1 MKPVNT
7 TDLKNIVRLL
17 EKNGFI
23 FLDSGNGHAV
33 EFADNCGIIRY
44 PDKNTKL
51 FMAVNNSS
59 YKSRYMVFMK
69 ENEESAV
76 SAFKKKLENMD
87 MVDVLTGESN
97 CIFKAGQNLSVWIL
111 Q

>member
-1 MKPVNT
+1 MTIVNSST
-7 TDLKNIVRLL
+7 LKYLVRLL
-17 EKNGFI
+17 EKNGFD
-23 FLDSGNGHAV
+23 FCASGNGHTI
-33 EFADNCGIIRY
+33 EFSDNCGIIRY

-59 YKSRYMVFMK
+59 YKSRYMVFMMD
-69 ENEESAV
+69 SQIDGV
-76 SAFKKKLENMD
+76 SELKKKIESIEIADL
-87 MVDVLTGESN
+87 LTSESN